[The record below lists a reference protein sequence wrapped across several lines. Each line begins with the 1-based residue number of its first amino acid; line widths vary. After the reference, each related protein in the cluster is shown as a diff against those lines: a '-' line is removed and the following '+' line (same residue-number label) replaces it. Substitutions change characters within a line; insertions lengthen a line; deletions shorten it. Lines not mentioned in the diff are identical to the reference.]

1 MARPPSKPPS
11 PSSKPSSSS
20 SRRRRKRPSGAAAP
34 VPPPAPA
41 AKVRPEPPFEIFLAG
56 PPGLEA
62 PLADEARAL
71 GFADAA
77 EVPGGVTFQGGWPEV
92 WRANLWSRGATRVLV
107 RLAEFRALHLAQ
119 LDKRSRRVDWAAVL
133 GTGRKV
139 SVETVCRKS
148 KIYHAGAA
156 SQRIETAIREALGEG
171 DGPPLKIMARIED
184 DLCTLS
190 LDSSGAALHKRG
202 TKQAV
207 GKAPMR
213 ETLAALFLRQC
224 GYDGRE
230 PVFDPMC
237 GSGTFPLEA
246 AEIAMGLAPGR
257 NRSFAFESLPEFDG
271 DAWAGMR
278 QAAGQGATDLRF
290 GGSDRDPGAVKM
302 ATENAERAGLGAV
315 VSFRQAAVSEAERP
329 DGPPGLVMIN
339 PPYGA
344 RIGERKLLFGLY
356 GALGEM
362 LKTRFSGWRVGL
374 VTTDGG
380 LAKATGLPWLP
391 PGPPVPH
398 GGLKIRLYRTD
409 PLP

>member
-1 MARPPSKPPS
+1 M
-11 PSSKPSSSS
+11 
-20 SRRRRKRPSGAAAP
+20 
-34 VPPPAPA
+34 
-41 AKVRPEPPFEIFLAG
+41 RPEPPFDIFLAG
-56 PPGLEA
+56 PPGLEHV
-62 PLADEARAL
+62 LTEETRAL

-77 EVPGGVTFQGGWPEV
+77 EVPGGVTLRGGWPEV
-92 WRANLWSRGATRVLV
+92 WRVNLLSRGATRVLV
-107 RLAEFRALHLAQ
+107 RLAEFRAMHLAQ
-119 LDKRSRRVDWAAVL
+119 LDKRVRRVDWMSIL
-133 GTGRKV
+133 GEGRQV
-139 SVETVCRKS
+139 QVETVCRKS

-156 SQRIETAIREALGEG
+156 TQRIETAIREALGEAAG
-171 DGPPLKIMARIED
+171 GGETDSRAPKLKIMARIED

-190 LDSSGAALHKRG
+190 LDTSGAPLHMRG

-207 GKAPMR
+207 GKAPLR

-230 PVFDPMC
+230 PVYDPMC

-246 AEIAMGLAPGR
+246 AEIALGLAPGR
-257 NRSFAFESLPEFDG
+257 SRGFAFESLPDFDPG
-271 DAWAGMR
+271 IWAAMR
-278 QAAGQGATDLRF
+278 AAAGQGARPDFRF
-290 GGSDRDPGAVKM
+290 GGSDRDPGAVSM
-302 ATENAERAGLGAV
+302 AAENAARAGLDGL
-315 VSFRQAAVSEAERP
+315 VSFRQCPVSEAAPP

-344 RIGERKLLFGLY
+344 RIGDRKLLFGLY
-356 GALGEM
+356 GALGEG
-362 LKTRFSGWRVGL
+362 LKTRFRGWRVGL

-391 PGPPVPH
+391 TGVQVPH